1 MKEIILC
8 KLGEIVLKG
17 ANRNQFESM
26 LLRSLRRR
34 STPYGKFKV
43 SMMQSTVYIE
53 PQDDACDLDGMY
65 SAAKKVFGIVKVSRA
80 AECQKDMK
88 AICDTARAYLPPK
101 MAGIKRF
108 RVDAKR
114 ADKTFP
120 YKSPEIAAEVG
131 GVLLASIRGS
141 KVDLHTPEA
150 MVRIEVR
157 DRFAYVHAAQEDG
170 AGGLPIGSA
179 GKGLLLLSGG
189 IDSPVAGFMMAKRG
203 MELEAVYYESPPYTS
218 GLALDKVLTLAQKL
232 CAYCGRINVHVISL
246 TEAQEELMKA
256 CEEDYFTLLLR
267 RFMMVLAEKC
277 ANFVGAGAL
286 ITGES
291 LGQVAS
297 QTTEAL
303 AVTNAALSYIPVFRP
318 CIGMDKEE
326 IVKISRKIDTFDTS
340 ILPYED
346 CCTVFT
352 PRHPK
357 TKPKLENLLAE
368 IAKVDFDA
376 LCERAWATRN
386 TVKVTERERGGYDQ

>member
-1 MKEIILC
+1 MREIILC
-8 KLGEIVLKG
+8 KLGEVVLKG

-26 LLRSLRRR
+26 LLRTLRRR

-53 PQDDACDLDGMY
+53 PQEENCDLEGMY
-65 SAAKKVFGIVKVSRA
+65 SAAKRVFGIVKVSRA
-80 AECQKDMK
+80 AECEKSME
-88 AICDTARAYLPPK
+88 AICQTARAYLPPK
-101 MAGIKRF
+101 MAGVRRF

-120 YKSPEIAAEVG
+120 LGSPEIAAQVG
-131 GVLLASIRGS
+131 GVLLGCIRGS

-150 MVRIEVR
+150 MLRVEVR
-157 DRFAYVHAAQEDG
+157 DRYAYVHAAQEAG

-203 MELEAVYYESPPYTS
+203 MSLEAVYYESPPYTS
-218 GLALDKVLTLAQKL
+218 ELALDKVLTLAQKL
-232 CAYCGRINVHVISL
+232 CAYCGTIPVHIISL
-246 TEAQEELMKA
+246 TEAQEALMRS

-267 RFMMVLAEKC
+267 RFMMVLAQRC
-277 ANFVGAGAL
+277 AHSVGAGAL

-303 AVTNAALSYIPVFRP
+303 AVTNAALTDIPAFRP

-326 IVKISRKIDTFDTS
+326 IVRIARQIDTFDTS

-357 TKPKLENLLAE
+357 TKPKLENLLAQLE
-368 IAKVDFDA
+368 HVDFEG
-376 LCERAWATRN
+376 LCSRAWEGRRTIR
-386 TVKVTERERGGYDQ
+386 VTADERIEYDQ